1 MLMLKD
7 GREVVRKEFKAP
19 TSSSDSAEAEHRSL
33 ALLNYLKHPNI
44 VELLNVYT
52 FRHQHNFLF
61 PLASQGDLT
70 KLLCSEQRP
79 ADLESEESIY
89 IALSGLASALEKT
102 HNFSSRM
109 LNLELIGCHHDFRPS
124 NILVD
129 GNRFILA
136 DFGLSRL
143 KSQEETSKTLFR
155 VGMGHYLAPECEGED
170 GISESTIS
178 RPSDIWSFGCILTE
192 ILTLITY
199 GAEGVALYKDKR
211 RVKERY
217 FTTCHF
223 HSKARDSV
231 QAWLLALEP
240 RLSLT
245 GKEVLSLAQ
254 GMMALQPADRPVAKE
269 VTYRLRHATLKIM
282 YTSIKQH
289 FDVLSSDRS
298 SLEATVEYG
307 RFIAWGW
314 ALQEMQN
321 GRYEDTLV
329 SDHNFD
335 LVRTTLLRMR
345 EEVNSVS
352 SRLSYARSRLFFQLQ
367 LLNDEL
373 MRFLP
378 SKLEKFVVTQLES
391 WMINTDDA
399 DYLRRMRGAF
409 HNSSPYH
416 RIGLLAAMKHVALLF
431 DKHKELSRPD
441 LDLKN
446 TVRCESH
453 HNSYSLGKLQSP
465 NEEVE
470 TRVLIEW
477 KEYGTHYV
485 GAVGDELVVRV
496 EALAELLHSAK
507 DSSRFRALHC
517 AGYFHDL
524 LRHSFGLVHN
534 FPAEVDSD
542 SEPLTLAQVLF
553 EGKNIR
559 TRPVLNDRFKLA
571 YQLCVALFDFHK
583 VGWLHKNLTAQSII
597 FFRNPQCRSRSVH
610 NPYVIGFNHSRPDEA
625 SAFSEGP
632 NQDSA
637 VFDYQHPEY
646 RSSRRRFRPEYDY
659 YSLGLV
665 LLEIGIWMPLD
676 EMISKLKSFD
686 SSRHNPQKLQQALHQ
701 AVIKERV
708 SVLGQYMGTTYR
720 DAVRSCLEGQIRDD
734 IDSGGVSLFA
744 GSSFARLVIQP
755 LRACCV

>member
-1 MLMLKD
+1 MVMLKD
-7 GREVVRKEFKAP
+7 GREVVRKEFKTL
-19 TSSSDSAEAEHRSL
+19 TSSSDSAEAERRNL

-52 FRHQHNFLF
+52 FRHKHNFLF
-61 PLASQGDLT
+61 PLASHGDLT
-70 KLLCSEQRP
+70 KFLCSKQRP
-79 ADLESEESIY
+79 AALESEESIY

-102 HNFSSRM
+102 HNFSSSQ

-192 ILTLITY
+192 ILTLITH
-199 GAEGVALYKDKR
+199 GVEGVTLYKDKR
-211 RVKERY
+211 RVKEKS

-223 HSKARDSV
+223 HSKASDSV
-231 QAWLLALEP
+231 QAWLLALKP
-240 RLSLT
+240 RLSPT

-254 GMMALQPADRPVAKE
+254 DMMALQPADRPVAKE
-269 VTYRLRHATLKIM
+269 VTCRLRHAALKTM
-282 YTSIKQH
+282 YTSTKQH
-289 FDVLSSDRS
+289 FDALSSDRS
-298 SLEATVEYG
+298 NLEATIEHG

-314 ALQEMQN
+314 ALQDMQN
-321 GRYEDTLV
+321 GRYENTLV

-345 EEVNSVS
+345 EEVDSVS
-352 SRLSYARSRLFFQLQ
+352 SELSCARSRSFFQLQ

-378 SKLEKFVVTQLES
+378 SELDKLVVMQLES
-391 WMINTDDA
+391 WMIKPDDA
-399 DYLRRMRGAF
+399 DYLRRVRGAF
-409 HNSSPYH
+409 HNSSAYH

-431 DKHKELSRPD
+431 DNHRELSKPD

-453 HNSYSLGKLQSP
+453 HNSYSLGKMHSP
-465 NEEVE
+465 NEEVG

-496 EALAELLHSAK
+496 EALAELLHSVK

-534 FPAEVDSD
+534 FPAEADSD
-542 SEPLTLAQVLF
+542 SEPLTLAQVLS

-559 TRPVLNDRFKLA
+559 IRPVLNDRFKLA
-571 YQLCVALFDFHK
+571 YQLCVALLDFHK
-583 VGWLHKNLTAQSII
+583 VGWLHKNLTAQSIV
-597 FFRNPQCRSRSVH
+597 FFRNPQDRLGSVQK
-610 NPYVIGFNHSRPDEA
+610 PYVIGFNHSRPDEA
-625 SAFSEGP
+625 SAFTEGP
-632 NQDSA
+632 YQGPA

-646 RSSRRRFRPEYDY
+646 LRSRRRFRPEYDY

-665 LLEIGIWMPLD
+665 LLEIGIWMPLKD
-676 EMISKLKSFD
+676 MILKLKIFD
-686 SSRHNPQKLQQALHQ
+686 SSRHNPQEIQQAIHQ
-701 AVIKERV
+701 AVIEEWV

-720 DAVRSCLEGQIRDD
+720 DAVRSCLEGQIRYD
-734 IDSGGVSLFA
+734 IDSGGVLLFA
-744 GSSFARLVIQP
+744 GSSFSRLVIQP
-755 LRACCV
+755 LESCCV